1 MDFPRINYFAE
12 YKFLEGSNLNTYLSE
27 YTPELITRDKTNH
40 LRTFKYIFVFSEDS
54 WNWEIDWSKKPYYY
68 FMQPSLNISF
78 QLKIF

>member
-54 WNWEIDWSKKPYYY
+54 
-68 FMQPSLNISF
+68 
-78 QLKIF
+78 